1 MTPHQTAMPV
11 PHPTVT
17 WGPAAPAHDSPP
29 LVTDDGGWTVQRLE
43 VINDAAGVC
52 ARCGLTGADT
62 AVRGWIDDQLVAAH
76 TRCVVGLG
84 PARAEPDRVM

>member
-1 MTPHQTAMPV
+1 MTLHQIASPVDQAMA
-11 PHPTVT
+11 
-17 WGPAAPAHDSPP
+17 GPAASAHASPP

-52 ARCGLTGADT
+52 VRCGLTGSDT
-62 AVRGWIDDQLVAAH
+62 VVRGWLDDGLVAAH

-84 PARAEPDRVM
+84 PAPSVT

>member
-1 MTPHQTAMPV
+1 MTLHQIAPPVYHQAMNGTAPSV
-11 PHPTVT
+11 H
-17 WGPAAPAHDSPP
+17 ASAP
-29 LVTDDGGWTVQRLE
+29 LVTNDGGWTVQRLE

-62 AVRGWIDDQLVAAH
+62 AVRGWVDDQLVAAH

-84 PARAEPDRVM
+84 PPRPEPDRAA